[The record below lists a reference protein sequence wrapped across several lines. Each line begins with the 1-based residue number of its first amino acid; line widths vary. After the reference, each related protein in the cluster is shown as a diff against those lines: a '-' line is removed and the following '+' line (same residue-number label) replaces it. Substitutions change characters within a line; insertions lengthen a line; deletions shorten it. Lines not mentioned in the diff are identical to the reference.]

1 MQRKI
6 LALILWLMPTVLR
19 IAARKFPSMRA
30 HLATGSGVIQL
41 RLRDNTL
48 SRQLHFRNGTVSG
61 SWGVNPKPDA
71 ELVFMDVATARQ
83 MLAPNTDHA
92 FLIDALKNFKIT
104 QGGSDQKLVWFGQ
117 LVNTMK
123 TAAWRK
129 GMPSAPDR

>member
-6 LALILWLMPTVLR
+6 LGLILWLMPTVLR
-19 IAARKFPSMRA
+19 IAARKFPSVRA

-41 RLRDNTL
+41 RLRDNSL
-48 SRQLHFRNGTVSG
+48 ARQLHFRNGTVSA

-92 FLIDALKNFKIT
+92 FLIDALKTFNVT
-104 QGGSDQKLVWFGQ
+104 QGGSDQNLVRFGQ
-117 LVNTMK
+117 PLKTMK
-123 TAAWRK
+123 TAAGPK
-129 GMPSAPDR
+129 GKRLKA